1 MRRSNRLDDSGDMTN
16 ASPSPDSGPRVTRE
30 QVHDLSRLRRSSH
43 PRMVA
48 GVAEG
53 LSRHLDIDPLLIR
66 VIFGALTVFG
76 GAGIVLYLIAWLTIP
91 SDDAYDSPA
100 SRALRRD
107 PERVM
112 VLGLSLAAIA
122 GAVTLLGA
130 IGFATP
136 RPWAV
141 ITVSL
146 VALVLFTLFSR
157 RGSHPTPYPGAPAT
171 FGGET
176 ADETG
181 AAPTAAEGDRA
192 ATTAAVV
199 TPEERAAEVSAW
211 WQRPADNP
219 APMSRPGSDP
229 RAPTPPPPPPD
240 PRPRSRLTPIAL
252 AVMALALG
260 GIWFADAAGA
270 DVHPSV
276 YPGSVLGIA
285 AAALLL
291 GSWYGRAKLLIPIG
305 LLSALVT
312 AGFTVIGPGPYGER
326 IYTPTSATAV
336 KSSYEHGAGRVV
348 LNLDEVQDV
357 TALDGRTI
365 IVDSH
370 VGQVQV
376 IVPTSVD
383 AEIRA
388 HVRGG
393 EITGMAAT
401 TDVGNGGQEAVISA
415 RGDGR
420 PRLII
425 DVDLTFGQIEI
436 YRFDCPGL
444 PIAQRG
450 DNKAHNLS
458 TQIWEGDNRDP
469 AACN

>member
-1 MRRSNRLDDSGDMTN
+1 MTN
-16 ASPSPDSGPRVTRE
+16 ASPSQDSGPRVTRE
-30 QVHDLSRLRRSSH
+30 QVHDLSRLRRASH

-66 VIFGALTVFG
+66 IIFGALTVFG

-100 SRALRRD
+100 SGALRQD

-112 VLGLSLAAIA
+112 VAGLSLAAIA

-146 VALVLFTLFSR
+146 VALVLFALFSR
-157 RGSHPTPYPGAPAT
+157 RGGQPRPSGPQATPY
-171 FGGET
+171 
-176 ADETG
+176 TG
-181 AAPTAAEGDRA
+181 AVAGSTPDTTDNTDA
-192 ATTAAVV
+192 ATTASSPVV
-199 TPEERAAEVSAW
+199 SPDERAAEVSAW
-211 WQRPADNP
+211 WQRAGDSGSSPPPGRFAPAV
-219 APMSRPGSDP
+219 
-229 RAPTPPPPPPD
+229 PPPPL
-240 PRPRSRLTPIAL
+240 PRNPRLRSRLTPIAL
-252 AVMALALG
+252 ALMILTLG

-276 YPGSVLGIA
+276 YPGSVLAIT

-291 GSWYGRAKLLIPIG
+291 GSWCGRAKLLIPIG

-312 AGFTVIGPGPYGER
+312 AGFVVVGPGPYGER
-326 IYTPTSATAV
+326 VYAPTTAAAV
-336 KSSYEHGAGRVV
+336 QSRYEHGAGRLVV
-348 LNLDEVQDV
+348 NLDEVRDI
-357 TALDGRTI
+357 TNLDGRSI
-365 IVDSH
+365 VVDSH

-388 HVRGG
+388 HVTGG
-393 EITGMAAT
+393 EITGAAVVE
-401 TDVGNGGQEAVISA
+401 DVGNGGQQAVIEA
-415 RGDGR
+415 RGDDR
-420 PRLII
+420 PHVVIH
-425 DVDLTFGQIEI
+425 VDLTFGQIEI
-436 YRFDCPGL
+436 FRFDCPG
-444 PIAQRG
+444 PAVTQRG
-450 DNKAHNLS
+450 ETRSQDLS
-458 TQIWEGDNRDP
+458 TQLWTGGNHVP